1 LEAASS
7 GRPIVATDV
16 PGCQQVVVNNHN
28 GLLCQL
34 RNAGDLAEKMQEM
47 TFMNEQALRIMGENG
62 RKKVELEFAE
72 SKVIEKYVQTS
83 HSVRKAS

>member
-1 LEAASS
+1 M
-7 GRPIVATDV
+7 R
-16 PGCQQVVVNNHN
+16 
-28 GLLCQL
+28 
-34 RNAGDLAEKMQEM
+34 EM

-72 SKVIEKYVQTS
+72 SKVIEKYVQTI